1 MNNSA
6 VHNTYGEYKLVLDQV
21 DYQYCGEDGDRHDGN
36 PVGRIC
42 EVNFAVTKPY
52 LAQKSA
58 FGAIPKSTNINLD
71 NYFNIQGKL
80 IVTDT
85 QLDQIMTVGANEYD
99 GGQEIKTKMS
109 SFITKYDKL
118 AIIINVTKPTG
129 VLNIKKVPN
138 QNIFIFEGNGGNVTI
153 GGEFSKAPFTLIAKN
168 MKLVISGD
176 LKVNG
181 MFLVPNGN
189 IIFNNGNLCNSGNQ
203 QVQGIFVTNQSF
215 ASIPP
220 LKNVLG
226 RERCNFGGLYVK

>member
-85 QLDQIMTVGANEYD
+85 QLDQIMTVDANDY
-99 GGQEIKTKMS
+99 KASTKIDTMTDA
-109 SFITKYDKL
+109 F
-118 AIIINVTKPTG
+118 V
-129 VLNIKKVPN
+129 
-138 QNIFIFEGNGGNVTI
+138 Q
-153 GGEFSKAPFTLIAKN
+153 N
-168 MKLVISGD
+168 MKS
-176 LKVNG
+176 
-181 MFLVPNGN
+181 
-189 IIFNNGNLCNSGNQ
+189 
-203 QVQGIFVTNQSF
+203 
-215 ASIPP
+215 
-220 LKNVLG
+220 
-226 RERCNFGGLYVK
+226 